1 MLFRSELTY
10 VKPEQKVTVDVDT
23 YPGERWAGRVDSISP
38 ASASSFSLLPAE
50 NTTGNWV
57 KVVQRIPM
65 RIIVDNAAG
74 KPPLRV
80 GMSVEVNVDT
90 GHARGF
96 PNFLTDL
103 FGSGAEHD

>member
-1 MLFRSELTY
+1 
-10 VKPEQKVTVDVDT
+10 
-23 YPGERWAGRVDSISP
+23 
-38 ASASSFSLLPAE
+38 LLPAE
-50 NTTGNWV
+50 NTSGNWV

-65 RIIVDNAAG
+65 RVLVNNAPG

-96 PNFLTDL
+96 PSFIADL
-103 FGSGAEHD
+103 FGSGS

>member
-1 MLFRSELTY
+1 LTY
-10 VKPEQKVTVDVDT
+10 VKPGQNVTVEVDT
-23 YPGERWAGRVDSISP
+23 FPGQRWFGTVESISP

-50 NTTGNWV
+50 NTSGNWV

-65 RIIVDNAAG
+65 RVRVSNTPG

-90 GHARGF
+90 GHERGLPTF
-96 PNFLTDL
+96 ITDL
-103 FGSGAEHD
+103 FGSSELERG